1 MPYEGNM
8 QPFRPMG
15 GIDSVTGGYA
25 VKQQYRMINE
35 YEDILTAL
43 NKFQRY
49 LYVPDGDKESHFA
62 DLMEDRIMRD
72 MIYVHFKDC
81 MESLK
86 VIGSLLNHYKRELQL
101 KRSQADA
108 GIERRSVMQTIAD
121 YQETDNKYLEDYTEI
136 K

>member
-1 MPYEGNM
+1 MPIEGNM

-15 GIDSVTGGYA
+15 GMESDVHGYA

-35 YEDILTAL
+35 YEDILLAL

-49 LYVPDGDKESHFA
+49 LYVADGYKESHFA
-62 DLMEDRIMRD
+62 DLMEDRIIRD
-72 MIYVHFKDC
+72 KAFVQFKYC

-86 VIGSLLNHYKRELQL
+86 ALGSILHNYKRELQH
-101 KRSQADA
+101 KRSQTDA
-108 GIERRSVMQTIAD
+108 GLDCRSPSVLIENDSHIM
-121 YQETDNKYLEDYTEI
+121 LEQ